1 VSPTDPMAGTRS
13 SPGRSP
19 ERRVVLIVVAVAS
32 AAFMLFVIAAFTVM
46 GAAFSSASMG
56 GLDSGSGKVRVGVVD
71 VKGVIGSPDDILK
84 DLRRFEAKDDIK
96 AIVVRVNSPG
106 GAVAPSQ
113 EIHDAIARVAK
124 KKPVVVSMGNVAAS
138 GGFYL
143 SVAATKIFAEPG
155 TLTGSIGV
163 IAELPELDQ
172 LLDWAHVK
180 MNVVKSGKLKD
191 LGSPFRPMTA
201 DDQAYFQS
209 LIDDVYGQFLDA
221 VAKGRKLPVD
231 KVKPI
236 ADGRVLS
243 GAQAKALGLIDE
255 LGGFE
260 DAAQAAVDLA
270 HETGKPRLIYP
281 PEEMEFRL
289 SDFVKQ
295 ASGSAV
301 AGLKEAATP
310 PLGLLFLAPEAAGS
324 GR

>member
-1 VSPTDPMAGTRS
+1 MSPMDPLAGTRS
-13 SPGRSP
+13 SRRPDP
-19 ERRVVLIVVAVAS
+19 ERRLVLLVVAIAG
-32 AAFMLFVIAAFTVM
+32 AAFMLFVIAALTVM
-46 GAAFSSASMG
+46 SASFSSMDMG
-56 GLDSGSGKVRVGVVD
+56 EGSSRGGKVKIGVVD
-71 VKGVIGSPDDILK
+71 VKGMIGSPDQVLK
-84 DLRRFEAKDDIK
+84 DLRRFEARDDVK
-96 AIVVRVNSPG
+96 AVVVRVDSPG

-113 EIHDAIARVAK
+113 EIHDAIARVART
-124 KKPVVVSMGNVAAS
+124 KPVVVSMGNVAAS

-163 IAELPELDQ
+163 IAELPEVDK
-172 LLDWAHVK
+172 LLEWAKVD

-191 LGSPFRPMTA
+191 LGSPFRPMT
-201 DDQAYFQS
+201 DDDRKFFQG

-243 GAQAKALGLIDE
+243 GAQAKAAGLIDE

-260 DAAQAAVDLA
+260 DAAAEAVTLA
-270 HETGKPRLIYP
+270 HETGKPRFVYP
-281 PEEMEFRL
+281 PEETEFRL

-295 ASGSAV
+295 ASGSAA
-301 AGLKEAATP
+301 AGLREAAAP
-310 PLGLLFLAPEAAGS
+310 MSGLLFVAPALA
-324 GR
+324 R

>member
-1 VSPTDPMAGTRS
+1 MSPTDPMAGTRS
-13 SPGRSP
+13 SPGRGS
-19 ERRVVLIVVAVAS
+19 ERRVVIAVVAVA
-32 AAFMLFVIAAFTVM
+32 AAAFTLFVVACFTVM
-46 GAAFSSASMG
+46 AAAFSSSAG
-56 GLDSGSGKVRVGVVD
+56 GFDTGSGKVKVGVVE
-71 VKGVIGSPDDILK
+71 VKGMISSPDDTLR
-84 DLRRFEAKDDIK
+84 DLRRFEERDDIK

-113 EIHDAIARVAK
+113 EIHDSIARIAK
-124 KKPVVVSMGNVAAS
+124 KKPVVVSMGNLAAS

-143 SVAATKIFAEPG
+143 SVAATQIFAEPG

-163 IAELPELDQ
+163 IAELPEVDQ

-180 MNVVKSGKLKD
+180 VNVIKSGKLKD
-191 LGSPFRPMTA
+191 LGSPVRPMTA
-201 DDQAYFQS
+201 DDRAYFQS

-221 VAKGRKLPVD
+221 VVKGRKLPVD

-260 DAAQAAVDLA
+260 DAAQAAVTLA
-270 HETGKPRLIYP
+270 HETGKPRLVYP

-289 SDFVKQ
+289 GDFVKQ
-295 ASGSAV
+295 ASRSAFS
-301 AGLKEAATP
+301 GLRESAAP
-310 PLGLLFLAPEAAGS
+310 PVGLLFVAPGVGAP
-324 GR
+324 

>member
-1 VSPTDPMAGTRS
+1 MSPSDPLAGTRS
-13 SPGRSP
+13 GPGRSP
-19 ERRVVLIVVAVAS
+19 ERRTLLLVVAVAS
-32 AAFMLFVIAAFTVM
+32 AALTLFVVAAFTVM
-46 GAAFSSASMG
+46 AAAVSSSSGRFDMG
-56 GLDSGSGKVRVGVVD
+56 TGKVKVGVVE
-71 VKGVIGSPDDILK
+71 VKGMIGSPDAALK
-84 DLRRFEAKDDIK
+84 DLRRFEDREDVK
-96 AIVVRVNSPG
+96 AIVVRVDSPG

-113 EIHDAIARVAK
+113 EIHDAIARIAK
-124 KKPVVVSMGNVAAS
+124 QKPVVVSMGNVAAS
-138 GGFYL
+138 GGYYL

-163 IAELPELDQ
+163 IAELPEVDR
-172 LLDWAHVK
+172 LLDWAHLG

-191 LGSPFRPMTA
+191 LGSPFRPMT
-201 DDQAYFQS
+201 DDDRKYFQG

-221 VAKGRKLPVD
+221 VVKGRKLPAD

-243 GAQAKALGLIDE
+243 GAQAKALGLVDE

-260 DAAQAAVDLA
+260 DAAQAAVSLA
-270 HETGKPRLIYP
+270 HETGKPRLVYP

-301 AGLKEAATP
+301 AGLRDAAEP
-310 PLGLLFLAPEAAGS
+310 PLGLLFLAPSAAGA
-324 GR
+324 R